1 MDDCG
6 NLLISDCCRIISWN
20 QSLQTSRIIIDGI
33 PHLRELVRYKNRILA
48 LRNKK
53 RGEAMIEELCIMQE
67 CHESLP
73 RTWFERA
80 VSRNV
85 AKTRSSNA
93 NNFVSGRLYV
103 HPREQKK

>member
-53 RGEAMIEELCIMQE
+53 RGEAMIEA
-67 CHESLP
+67 